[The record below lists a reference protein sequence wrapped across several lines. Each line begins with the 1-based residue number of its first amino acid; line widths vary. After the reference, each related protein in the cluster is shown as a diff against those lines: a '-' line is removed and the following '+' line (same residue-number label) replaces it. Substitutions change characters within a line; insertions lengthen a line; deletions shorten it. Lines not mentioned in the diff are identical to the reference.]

1 MHRTNLFVV
10 GPTYDVR
17 TSVDQYSFFWKWT
30 SSQICV
36 FSLGAGAGA
45 GAAVVALVVVVVGA
59 ASIVVVVGVV
69 VVAQKSLAVFCCL
82 GFRVYRGLGFRVSQ
96 KAY

>member
-1 MHRTNLFVV
+1 M
-10 GPTYDVR
+10 
-17 TSVDQYSFFWKWT
+17 
-30 SSQICV
+30 
-36 FSLGAGAGA
+36 
-45 GAAVVALVVVVVGA
+45 VALVVVVVGA